1 MFSIIIPLYN
11 KADYIAE
18 TLKSVLNQTYC
29 DYEVIVVNDSST
41 DNSLEVASSFQD
53 ERIHIY
59 TKENEG
65 VSAARNYGIMRAKYD
80 YIAFLDADDIWES
93 DYLECQK
100 KLIEI
105 YPNAGIY
112 STAFYSLEKGKRKLR
127 NVLINEHT
135 HFLVHDYF
143 KESVMN
149 GLSICWTSSLCLK
162 KEIIERIP
170 MFRVGIK
177 RGEDLDLWLRIALNY
192 DVAYLNL
199 PKVFYKTRQQHR
211 HGLPQ
216 VRLRGPRQF
225 QRLFPGHLPP
235 VLLVIDPG
243 KQRPIA
249 AIGGIDVLH
258 QGEVQIAVRGGGPG
272 RHLAPAC
279 VPVGIVHIGLI
290 DRFPRQQSGVD
301 GLGRFAPVP
310 GDLRDLQNAAPV
322 VVILGVHGNGGGA
335 ATMAGHQSAQGAHQQ
350 HQAQQGQPF

>member
-1 MFSIIIPLYN
+1 MAHVRIG
-11 KADYIAE
+11 IAHVQPPPIRSQR
-18 TLKSVLNQTYC
+18 LGRQ
-29 DYEVIVVNDSST
+29 
-41 DNSLEVASSFQD
+41 
-53 ERIHIY
+53 RP
-59 TKENEG
+59 EG
-65 VSAARNYGIMRAKYD
+65 VGPGQYLRVHAGRDESPLRPQAGLPPLIPEGRLPLVQPFRRHRLRPGHSGRSPAAPDVEAIPGVHALRTVPVRSS
-80 YIAFLDADDIWES
+80 E
-93 DYLECQK
+93 
-100 KLIEI
+100 IEGDL
-105 YPNAGIY
+105 P
-112 STAFYSLEKGKRKLR
+112 
-127 NVLINEHT
+127 
-135 HFLVHDYF
+135 
-143 KESVMN
+143 
-149 GLSICWTSSLCLK
+149 
-162 KEIIERIP
+162 
-170 MFRVGIK
+170 VGIDAEAPDLK
-177 RGEDLDLWLRIALNY
+177 GVRIQRQGELS
-192 DVAYLNL
+192 V
-199 PKVFYKTRQQHR
+199 RQQHR

-350 HQAQQGQPF
+350 HQAQQGQPSPPPGSGEEIAQPGPEGPGPAVEFGGEIGVGCPHSAASFRVFLSCRRASTMVCP